1 MYNKK
6 CKLLYFFV
14 CEIFKGRMLLV
25 VIKVNYITLEH
36 FCLFA
41 PFVGFLGT
49 PAEAD
54 RKEMLQYSNNNKV
67 KKIVK

>member
-6 CKLLYFFV
+6 CKLLYFCV
-14 CEIFKGRMLLV
+14 CEILILLV
-25 VIKVNYITLEH
+25 VIKVNYITMEH
-36 FCLFA
+36 QFCLFA